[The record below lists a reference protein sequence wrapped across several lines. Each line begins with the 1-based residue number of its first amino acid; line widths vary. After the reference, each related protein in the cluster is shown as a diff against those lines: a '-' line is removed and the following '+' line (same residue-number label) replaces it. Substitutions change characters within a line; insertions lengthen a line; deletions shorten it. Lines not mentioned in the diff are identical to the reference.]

1 MSEPPANLAWDPAT
15 HEDRRVAVRPQAG
28 LERRLVASPLRFRRI
43 ELKYVIPERLVEQF
57 TDRISPFTEFDPFL
71 KATGRSSYP
80 VTSLYFDSFD
90 LQCLFEKEAGL
101 LARRKVRLR
110 TYDGDFS
117 TEGTAFLEIKRRHDF
132 LVSKDRLPLSIGDE
146 EEGSSPRGTLRHLLR
161 RVKEVGQHVI
171 DEAKT
176 LDAWYNLRSTAM
188 VAYDRIAF
196 VSKEDPEL
204 RLTIDRDLKGVWR
217 PPALRGP
224 MPYRRCGIHPVI
236 PRLVAY
242 GTHRAPGPDPLEATA
257 YSIVEFKFASGIPGW
272 LHNIVID
279 MQLMRSA
286 YSKYAFAVRNLRPNL
301 YESMED

>member
-1 MSEPPANLAWDPAT
+1 MSE
-15 HEDRRVAVRPQAG
+15 AVGEVPLDQNVE
-28 LERRLVASPLRFRRI
+28 ERRGPRRLRSGDERRHVASPLRFRRI
-43 ELKYVIPERLVEQF
+43 ELKYVVPERLVEQF

-71 KATGRSSYP
+71 KQQGRSSYP

-90 LQCLFEKEAGL
+90 LTCLFQKEAGW
-101 LARRKVRLR
+101 LARRKIRLR

-117 TEGTAFLEIKRRHDF
+117 SEGTAFLEIKRRHDF
-132 LVSKDRLPLSIGDE
+132 LVSKDRLPLSIGVEDP
-146 EEGSSPRGTLRHLLR
+146 EGTSRGTLRQLLK
-161 RVKEVGQHVI
+161 RVSDAGQHVV

-176 LDAWYNLRSTAM
+176 LDAWYNLRSTAL

-196 VSKEDPEL
+196 VGKEDPEL

-242 GTHRAPGPDPLEATA
+242 GTHSAPGPNPLEATA
-257 YSIVEFKFASGIPGW
+257 YNIIEFKFSHSIPGW

-279 MQLMRSA
+279 MQLARSA
-286 YSKYAFAVRNLRPNL
+286 YSKYGFVVRNLRPNL
-301 YESMED
+301 FESMED